1 MAFHKGQT
9 PWNKGKKG
17 LQKCTDVA
25 KEKHRLSAIKNGLGK
40 VNHVAW
46 NKGTKGI
53 CKAWNK
59 GLKGFLGGEKH
70 YNWQGGKSSEAYGLE
85 FNDDLKEVIRN
96 RDRRKC
102 YLCEKTELENGE
114 KLSVHHIDYEKT
126 NMAQHFTVDAVGL
139 RKTAF
144 RIGVF
149 PELPAVVEQDAS

>member
-126 NMAQHFTVDAVGL
+126 NNNPNNLITLCRVCH
-139 RKTAF
+139 RKTNDNRNSWTKF
-144 RIGVF
+144 FQQIW
-149 PELPAVVEQDAS
+149 Q